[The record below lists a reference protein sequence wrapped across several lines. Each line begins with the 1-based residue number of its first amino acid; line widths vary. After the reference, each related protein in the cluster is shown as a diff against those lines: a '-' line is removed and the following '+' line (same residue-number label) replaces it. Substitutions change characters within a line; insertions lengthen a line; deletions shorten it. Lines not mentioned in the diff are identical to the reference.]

1 MKKLKAQDPF
11 LPQNVVFAP
20 ALTPMEAA
28 MLPAGARPRRGA
40 LALCRAQFAPGEK
53 RRSEGVTLPRLPGWG
68 PHRQKI

>member
-1 MKKLKAQDPF
+1 MKKLKVQDPF

-28 MLPAGARPRRGA
+28 MLPAQGRPRRGA
-40 LALCRAQFAPGEK
+40 LALARASFAPGEV
-53 RRSEGVTLPRLPGWG
+53 RREEGIRLPRLPGWG

>member
-1 MKKLKAQDPF
+1 MKKLNVQAPF
-11 LPQNVVFAP
+11 LSDNVVFAP

-53 RRSEGVTLPRLPGWG
+53 RRSEGLTLPRLSGWG

>member
-1 MKKLKAQDPF
+1 MKSLKMQDPA
-11 LPQNVVFAP
+11 LSERVVFAP

-53 RRSEGVTLPRLPGWG
+53 RRSEGLTLPRLSGWG

>member
-28 MLPAGARPRRGA
+28 MLPAGGRPRRGA
-40 LALCRAQFAPGEK
+40 LALARASFAPGGS
-53 RRSEGVTLPRLPGWG
+53 RREEGIRLPRLPGWG

>member
-11 LPQNVVFAP
+11 LAQNVVFAP

-28 MLPAGARPRRGA
+28 MLPAQGRPRRGA
-40 LALCRAQFAPGEK
+40 LALARASFAPGEGK
-53 RRSEGVTLPRLPGWG
+53 REEGIRLPRLPGWG